1 MTKDRDCR
9 GVPAG
14 AAYGGDGGLTP
25 ATKDQLRMTDAENG
39 PHTPIWWIIIPGT
52 AQRVLCYVHLD
63 TTYDRSRGSHVWTA
77 TAWNADGYR
86 AVYSEDE
93 WTTARLEGLAQPVR
107 PDSEIQ
113 RVILHSVEREVIT
126 PRCGLELYEETLET
140 SPSDEQAPAVAGE
153 GRHHG

>member
-9 GVPAG
+9 GVPS
-14 AAYGGDGGLTP
+14 GDGAGGITP
-25 ATKDQLRMTDAENG
+25 PTKDQLRMTDADSG
-39 PHTPIWWIIIPGT
+39 PHPPIWCIITPDGDE
-52 AQRVLCYVHLD
+52 VLCYVQMD
-63 TTYDRSRGSHVWTA
+63 TTYSHRRGTHVWTA

-86 AVYSEDE
+86 AIYSEDE
-93 WTTARLEGLAQPVR
+93 WKTARLVGLACPTW
-107 PDSEIQ
+107 PETEIQ

-140 SPSDEQAPAVAGE
+140 ANDEPAKAGE